1 MSPSKILSV
10 IIQVITKFYI
20 TETTKFLCQ
29 LHYNES
35 DLLQKFFN
43 FKNVHRER
51 MYTRGGFM
59 SMYGKTNT
67 VL

>member
-1 MSPSKILSV
+1 MSPSKMLLV
-10 IIQVITKFYI
+10 IIQVLLKFYI

-43 FKNVHRER
+43 FKNVNRKD
-51 MYTRGGFM
+51 FFL
-59 SMYGKTNT
+59 TNT
-67 VL
+67 GFW